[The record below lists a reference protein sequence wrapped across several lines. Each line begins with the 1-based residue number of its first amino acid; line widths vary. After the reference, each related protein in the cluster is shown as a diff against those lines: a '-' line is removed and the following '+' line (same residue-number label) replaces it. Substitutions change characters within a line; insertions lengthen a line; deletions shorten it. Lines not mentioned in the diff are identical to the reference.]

1 MGFSGFFWVVFFLVP
16 TLDIGAQGHTVRL
29 LPLLQGRAQA
39 EPPPAPPAL
48 SEGRPLQGSGIGAKF
63 HVSRRGECGA
73 GGAQLISGCGGGSPC
88 QGMLLMLF

>member
-1 MGFSGFFWVVFFLVP
+1 MGSLLP
-16 TLDIGAQGHTVRL
+16 TLDTGAQGHTVRL

-48 SEGRPLQGSGIGAKF
+48 SEGRPLQGSGIRAEF

-73 GGAQLISGCGGGSPC
+73 GSAEQFPVGGGGAS
-88 QGMLLMLF
+88 GEGTHAE